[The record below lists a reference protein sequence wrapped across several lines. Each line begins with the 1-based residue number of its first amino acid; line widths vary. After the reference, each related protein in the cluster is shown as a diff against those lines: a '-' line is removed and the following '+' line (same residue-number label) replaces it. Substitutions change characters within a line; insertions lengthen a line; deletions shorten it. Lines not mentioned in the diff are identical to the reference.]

1 MKKTLVLIMFVL
13 FAVSFTG
20 CDHDE
25 CAVCHECECI
35 CKTDNTNI
43 ENNNELQSICL
54 CDIKRALT
62 GDYSTFPTLSSING
76 SE

>member
-35 CKTDNTNI
+35 CKTDNRNI
-43 ENNNELQSICL
+43 ENNNELQSICF
-54 CDIKRALT
+54 CDIKRALI
-62 GDYSTFPTLSSING
+62 GAYSTFPTLSPVSA